1 MSLMTL
7 VHSVVA
13 VLAAVALLM
22 TLADDDG
29 TYGIVVVLFCC
40 RYRLANDLSLMT
52 MVHGIVVV
60 LS

>member
-1 MSLMTL
+1 MTL

-29 TYGIVVVLFCC
+29 TYGIVVVLSAVAIP
-40 RYRLANDLSLMT
+40 LLVM
-52 MVHGIVVV
+52 
-60 LS
+60 